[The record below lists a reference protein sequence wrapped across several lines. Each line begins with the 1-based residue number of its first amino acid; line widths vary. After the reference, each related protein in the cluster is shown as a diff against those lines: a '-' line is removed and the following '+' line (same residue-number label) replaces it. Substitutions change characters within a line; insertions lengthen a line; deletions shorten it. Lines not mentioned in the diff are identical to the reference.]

1 MDNTIQVLIIEDDFR
16 VAEINRQFV
25 NQVDGFQAIYIAKTG
40 DEALSFLENSST
52 LPELILLDV
61 YMPDR
66 EGLSLFWEIKNNHR
80 EIDLIMVTAA
90 KEVETI
96 QETLKGGIFDYIVKP
111 VDFIR
116 LERTLKK
123 YSNQRKLFASRAEL
137 EQEEIDQLIGLEK
150 ESGLK
155 SSTDGGLPKGI
166 DQLTLD
172 KIKSVLHS
180 GDEQG
185 MTALQMGD
193 KVGVSRS
200 TSRRYL
206 EYLVALEEADAQLK
220 YGEIGRPE
228 RRYTSWTK

>member
-1 MDNTIQVLIIEDDFR
+1 MLIIEDDFR
-16 VAEINRQFV
+16 VAEINRQY
-25 NQVDGFQAIYIAKTG
+25 VDQIDDFKAIHIAKTG
-40 DEALSFLENSST
+40 DEALSFLENSSI

-66 EGLSLFWEIKNNHR
+66 EGLSLFWEIKNNHY

-116 LERTLKK
+116 LERTLRK

-150 ESGLK
+150 EPSLK
-155 SSTDGGLPKGI
+155 SSIDGKLPKGI

-172 KIKSVLHS
+172 KIRNVLHS

-185 MTALQMGD
+185 ITALQLGD
-193 KVGVSRS
+193 AVGVSRS

-206 EYLVALEEADAQLK
+206 EYLVSLEEAEAQLK

-228 RRYTSWTK
+228 RRYISWTK